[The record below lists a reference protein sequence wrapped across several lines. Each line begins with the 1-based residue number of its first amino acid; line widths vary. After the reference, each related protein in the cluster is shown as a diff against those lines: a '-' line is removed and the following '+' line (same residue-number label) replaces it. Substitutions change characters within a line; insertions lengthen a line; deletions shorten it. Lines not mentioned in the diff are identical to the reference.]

1 MGLAQE
7 ISMGIEISVSHGEAL
22 DKISILEIKSER
34 ISDPAK
40 LAHVHF
46 ELTQLHERW
55 QEACGAFDIGDFR
68 EKLKLV
74 NETLWEIEDRIRAKE
89 KAGEFDESFIE
100 LARQVY
106 LTNDQRS
113 QIKRQINEAFGSSIV
128 EQKEYASY

>member
-1 MGLAQE
+1 
-7 ISMGIEISVSHGEAL
+7 MGIEISVSHGEAL

-46 ELTQLHERW
+46 ELAQLRERW
-55 QEACGAFDIGDFR
+55 QEACGALDIEDFHK
-68 EKLKLV
+68 KLKLV
-74 NETLWEIEDRIRAKE
+74 NEALWEIEDRIRAKE
-89 KAGEFDESFIE
+89 KAEEFDESFIE

>member
-1 MGLAQE
+1 
-7 ISMGIEISVSHGEAL
+7 MGIQISVSHGEAL

-34 ISDPAK
+34 ISDPGK
-40 LAHVHF
+40 LVHVHF
-46 ELTQLHERW
+46 ELAHLRQRW
-55 QEACGAFDIGDFR
+55 QDACGSCDIEDLR
-68 EKLKLV
+68 KRLKSI
-74 NETLWEIEDRIRAKE
+74 NEALWDIEDRIRAKE

-113 QIKRQINEAFGSSIV
+113 QIKRQINEALGSNIM